1 MPVSPFTLFPPPPP
15 LPSSSSFSRRKIPFN
30 NSSVDSVPEKS
41 LTQNWH
47 ILLAWGQLDVSS
59 RKHLPLYPFILLFCP
74 LFFLHVFR

>member
-1 MPVSPFTLFPPPPP
+1 MPVSPSTLFLPPPP

-47 ILLAWGQLDVSS
+47 ILLAWGQLAVS
-59 RKHLPLYPFILLFCP
+59 REHLPLYPLVLLFCS
-74 LFFLHVFR
+74 LSFLHVFR